1 MSETAPL
8 SPIAHRAAL
17 PAGSARTIAMSNVT
31 DRAMIDLRVRSDDA
45 AAVKSL
51 EAALGMT
58 LPHEPRSSTLSGERQ
73 ALWLSIDQWLI
84 TAPLTDRAGLT
95 ASLDAAAAGQFAAI
109 TDMSDARAVIR
120 LEGAGARE
128 TVMKGAAADL
138 TRSDVGT
145 VRRMMFADI
154 AAMAHVISDDPDAID
169 IYVFRS
175 YAEYAWDWLEAA
187 SRPAASIRLF
197 GAQPVPAT

>member
-17 PAGSARTIAMSNVT
+17 PAGSGRTIAMRNVT
-31 DRAMIDLRVRSDDA
+31 DRAMIDLRVRSEDA
-45 AAVKSL
+45 AAIEAL
-51 EAALGMT
+51 EAALGMA
-58 LPHEPRSSTLSGERQ
+58 LPREPRSSTLSGDRH
-73 ALWLSIDQWLI
+73 ALWLSVDQWLI
-84 TAPLTDRAGLT
+84 ATPLADRAGLT
-95 ASLDAAAAGQFAAI
+95 DSLGAAAAGGFVAV
-109 TDMSDARAVIR
+109 TDMSDARTIIR

-128 TVMKGAAADL
+128 TIMKGAAADL

-154 AAMAHVISDDPDAID
+154 AAMAQVISADPDTID
-169 IYVFRS
+169 VYVFRS
-175 YAEYAWDWLEAA
+175 YADYAWDWLEAA

-197 GAQPVPAT
+197 GDQPIPAT